1 MTKLDA
7 WILWCEKAH
16 SRTGNDKFTLE
27 MSSHGKAFS
36 CAWDA
41 AIESAA
47 SKAYGVGDEG
57 MYAQIME
64 LKK

>member
-1 MTKLDA
+1 MTKLKSWSA
-7 WILWCEKAH
+7 WVEQSH
-16 SRTGNDKFTLE
+16 SRVGDDKFTLE

-36 CAWDA
+36 YAWDA
-41 AIESAA
+41 AVEAAA